1 MKPYVSLLLALGGL
15 GAFTALSAQ
24 EVKLPALTPSSAAP
38 SAPPSI
44 TKAPAAKAAA
54 THTET
59 EILQVIGWVMGKN
72 SQVDTFDFTADQL
85 ASVWNG
91 FKIAASDKEAPV
103 SLDVIGP
110 EVEAYVQKRQ
120 DAYIDKLKT
129 KGTAEATK
137 FFADLKSKGGVQF
150 TASGLGYEI
159 LKPGTGANPK
169 TTDTVTA
176 NYKGTMI
183 NGEVFDSTFD
193 TGAESS
199 SRSTP
204 SICAKRCEI
213 LLLVTCTFS
222 TSSCACRMWRARSFM
237 RSSKR
242 PNSTASRDRASLITW
257 ICWRVSTSFNTARAV
272 LSTAISVVGEVIER
286 ILALRGATAAE
297 LAPPDDFAPGAPA
310 FAKATV
316 GKQSRA

>member
-193 TGAESS
+193 TGADGKADPVTFELANVIEGWKEGIQKINKGG
-199 SRSTP
+199 RIKLYIP
-204 SICAKRCEI
+204 SKLAYGEDGRQGIP
-213 LLLVTCTFS
+213 
-222 TSSCACRMWRARSFM
+222 
-237 RSSKR
+237 
-242 PNSTASRDRASLITW
+242 PNSALI
-257 ICWRVSTSFNTARAV
+257 F
-272 LSTAISVVGEVIER
+272 EV
-286 ILALRGATAAE
+286 E
-297 LAPPDDFAPGAPA
+297 LIDF
-310 FAKATV
+310 KATPGPASV
-316 GKQSRA
+316 GPTLPSPAVTK